1 MLNKTTTRLEE
12 WRNIYILVKELR
24 HIQKRF
30 TSSRKTRSV
39 EDRARI
45 FSNLVMEGK
54 ITAALKFLD
63 TDSSSGILTLTPDI
77 IADLEQKH
85 PDEEAI
91 ADNTFGPLDH
101 IPIYVFD
108 CINEENIM
116 KAAMNTKGSA
126 GPSGMDAE
134 LYRRMLV
141 SRNFSAAGKEMR
153 EEIALLTKNLH
164 PKLLE
169 PLVASRLIPL
179 DKNIL

>member
-1 MLNKTTTRLEE
+1 
-12 WRNIYILVKELR
+12 
-24 HIQKRF
+24 
-30 TSSRKTRSV
+30 
-39 EDRARI
+39 
-45 FSNLVMEGK
+45 MEGK

-85 PDEEAI
+85 PDAEAI
-91 ADNTFGPLDH
+91 ADNTLLPLDH

-126 GPSGMDAE
+126 GPSGMDAD

-141 SRNFSAAGKEMR
+141 SRNFSDAGKEMK
-153 EEIALLTKNLH
+153 EEIALLTKNLLIKNYH
-164 PKLLE
+164 PTLLE

-179 DKNIL
+179 DKNPGVRPIGVGGYSGE